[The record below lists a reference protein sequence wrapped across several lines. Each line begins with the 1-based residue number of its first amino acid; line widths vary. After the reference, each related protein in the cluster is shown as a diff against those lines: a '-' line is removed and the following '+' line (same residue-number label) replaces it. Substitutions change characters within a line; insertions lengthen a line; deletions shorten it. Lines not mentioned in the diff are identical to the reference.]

1 MKSRPVLTRVLL
13 VLLAL
18 ALLGSG
24 AAACKPKPTTSAS
37 DASNGGTGTATTTP
51 SPVDTNLPAND
62 GSSAET
68 STPPAPMFVKVYF
81 TRGDKLGVSTR
92 QIPATK
98 AVATAA
104 VRELLKGPNADETS
118 YGLGT
123 TVPDGTK
130 LLGVTVKDK
139 VATVDLSGTFQS
151 GGGSLS
157 MTMRL
162 TQVVYTLTQF
172 KTIDSVRFSLDGKPV
187 SVFGGEGIMLD
198 KPLTRLSYE
207 DVLPAILVE
216 SPTPGQTATGA
227 IRVIGNANVFEA
239 VFLAE
244 VRDAGGA
251 TLAKK
256 QVKATSGTG
265 TRGTFDTTF
274 TFTTPKTQMGSLVV
288 YELSAKDGTPINVVT
303 IPLKLAK

>member
-1 MKSRPVLTRVLL
+1 MNGRPVLLRVLL
-13 VLLAL
+13 AVLAIAL
-18 ALLGSG
+18 VSSG
-24 AAACKPKPTTSAS
+24 IAGCKAKPTTSDL
-37 DASNGGTGTATTTP
+37 DADNESGIPTATSSSET
-51 SPVDTNLPAND
+51 SELPAED
-62 GSSAET
+62 GSFTET
-68 STPPAPMFVKVYF
+68 STPSKPMFVKVYF

-92 QIPATK
+92 QIPATR

-104 VRELLKGPNADETS
+104 MRELLKGPSADEKA

-130 LLGVTVKDK
+130 LRGVTITDR
-139 VATVDLSGTFQS
+139 VATVDLTGTFES

-172 KTIDSVRFSLDGKPV
+172 KTVTSVRFSLDGKPV

-216 SPTPGQTATGA
+216 SPTPMQTATSA
-227 IRVIGNANVFEA
+227 VRVAGNANVFEA
-239 VFLAE
+239 VFIAE
-244 VRDAGGA
+244 IRDASGV
-251 TLAKK
+251 TLAKE
-256 QVKATSGTG
+256 QVMATSGTG
-265 TRGTFDTTF
+265 TRGTFDATF
-274 TFTTPKTQMGSLVV
+274 PFATPETQMGSLVV
-288 YELSAKDGTPINVVT
+288 YEVSAKDGSHINVVT
-303 IPLKLAK
+303 IPLKLVK